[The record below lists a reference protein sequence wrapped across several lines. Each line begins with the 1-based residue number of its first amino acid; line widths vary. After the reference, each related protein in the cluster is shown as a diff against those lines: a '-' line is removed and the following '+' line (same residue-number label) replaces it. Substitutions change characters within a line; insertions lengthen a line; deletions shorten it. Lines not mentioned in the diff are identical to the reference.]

1 MAAKRR
7 GQDLGLAKDL
17 KRQINK
23 SIAKSVQ
30 ECAVGIANSLAQN
43 GPAWSGAFS
52 ASWDVVIAGGTPAP
66 SRGEGRIYQYTKRN
80 FPASRYEKALNASIG
95 GPDTVRFEIV
105 NSSPYAD
112 IAIDE
117 EESVFFPDGAPI
129 GDVVRTGFRPKDD
142 VSLRGQVSDD
152 PNGDSR
158 ITAPP
163 FWFQTYYRG
172 GALSLDLAKGVELGF
187 R

>member
-1 MAAKRR
+1 MAVKRR

-17 KRQINK
+17 KKQINE
-23 SIAKSVQ
+23 SIAKCVQ
-30 ECAVGIANSLAQN
+30 ECAVGIANSLAEN

-52 ASWDVVIAGGTPAP
+52 AAWDVVAP
-66 SRGEGRIYQYTKRN
+66 GQAPVPPRKEGEIYRYTKRN
-80 FPASRYEKALNASIG
+80 FPLSRYEKALNDNIG
-95 GPDTVRFEIV
+95 GSDVIRFEIV
-105 NSSPYAD
+105 NSTEYAY
-112 IAIDE
+112 IALDE

-152 PNGDSR
+152 PEGDSR

-172 GALSLDLAKGVELGF
+172 GQLSFDLARGVELGF